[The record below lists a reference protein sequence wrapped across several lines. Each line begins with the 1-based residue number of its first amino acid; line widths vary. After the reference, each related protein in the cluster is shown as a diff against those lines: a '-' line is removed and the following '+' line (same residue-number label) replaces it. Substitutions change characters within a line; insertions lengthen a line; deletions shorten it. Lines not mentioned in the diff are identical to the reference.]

1 MILLTATLTL
11 TALILDDLFPLNIP
25 DEGQPS
31 GQSFRRLVVD
41 EQDEPLRA
49 FADVNGIWRYQV
61 SVESVSPYYLEALI
75 NYEDRWFYWHPG
87 VNPVSLLRA
96 SWQNLWSEDIVSGAS
111 TLTIGSTFVTSAT

>member
-31 GQSFRRLVVD
+31 GQSFARLVVD

-96 SWQNLWSEDIVSGAS
+96 IFIID
-111 TLTIGSTFVTSAT
+111 